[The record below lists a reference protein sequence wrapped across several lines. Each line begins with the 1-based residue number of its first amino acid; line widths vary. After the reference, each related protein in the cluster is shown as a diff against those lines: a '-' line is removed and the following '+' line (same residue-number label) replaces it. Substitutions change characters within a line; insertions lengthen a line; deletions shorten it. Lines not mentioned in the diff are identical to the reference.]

1 MPKKLWN
8 IWAALLLLAICGFS
22 PTLVNNGPWS
32 FSPSALEPVIGGAGE
47 ASPPTVIP
55 SSREVTHL
63 RWGLRAIKA
72 PEAWEIT
79 QGSEEIVIAVIDG
92 GIDYTLPILADRM
105 WRNPGEIP
113 GNGIDDDGNGYI
125 DDVQGWDFRDDDPDS
140 LEGTPLNW
148 HGTFVAG
155 LIAAAVDAATGI
167 GGVAPR
173 VKLMDLRFLDSRGL
187 FYKNDWPKFAEAIDY
202 AVANGARVIN
212 ISIYSRVTPPD
223 YVRRAIKRA
232 VRSGVL
238 VVTIAGNT
246 GAEVGP
252 LGRLPE
258 VLTVAAVDKNRTS
271 ATFSS
276 RGPEVDLA
284 APGVKVISIV
294 PGGAATASSGTSFAA
309 PHVAGV
315 AALLLSVEPNLS
327 PEGVAEILRSTAEDL
342 DFPGK
347 DPSTGFG
354 LVDAAAAV
362 QTILGS

>member
-1 MPKKLWN
+1 M
-8 IWAALLLLAICGFS
+8 
-22 PTLVNNGPWS
+22 
-32 FSPSALEPVIGGAGE
+32 
-47 ASPPTVIP
+47 
-55 SSREVTHL
+55 
-63 RWGLRAIKA
+63 
-72 PEAWEIT
+72 
-79 QGSEEIVIAVIDG
+79 
-92 GIDYTLPILADRM
+92 
-105 WRNPGEIP
+105 
-113 GNGIDDDGNGYI
+113 
-125 DDVQGWDFRDDDPDS
+125 
-140 LEGTPLNW
+140 
-148 HGTFVAG
+148 
-155 LIAAAVDAATGI
+155 
-167 GGVAPR
+167 
-173 VKLMDLRFLDSRGL
+173 
-187 FYKNDWPKFAEAIDY
+187 
-202 AVANGARVIN
+202 
-212 ISIYSRVTPPD
+212 
-223 YVRRAIKRA
+223 
-232 VRSGVL
+232 
-238 VVTIAGNT
+238 TIAGNT